1 MFIIIDYRI
10 FGLTFKNIIQEQSK
24 PIFVKLFATITPTYQ
39 SQKDVTFYKE
49 KAGSKIVQGK

>member
-24 PIFVKLFATITPTYQ
+24 PIFAKLFATIRQ
-39 SQKDVTFYKE
+39 R
-49 KAGSKIVQGK
+49 INRRRM